1 MTLKER
7 LDSLREKVK
16 GKIKPESSAEELDE
30 YNGLLAEI
38 DEIEKEHNNV
48 VTENTKFK
56 DTIVRMALTQGDDN
70 TPPSDPAGNKPR
82 SMEQFI
88 EDFKKDNK

>member
-1 MTLKER
+1 MTFKER

-30 YNGLLAEI
+30 YNGILAEL
-38 DEIEKEHNNV
+38 DEIEKDHDGV
-48 VTENTKFK
+48 LTENTKFK